1 MQYSNS
7 YTGYTDQEGELHVV
21 DPEGHES
28 KVNLP
33 QNLEELIEL
42 LNQLMQ
48 TGDDQLMIVRD
59 RI

>member
-1 MQYSNS
+1 M
-7 YTGYTDQEGELHVV
+7 V